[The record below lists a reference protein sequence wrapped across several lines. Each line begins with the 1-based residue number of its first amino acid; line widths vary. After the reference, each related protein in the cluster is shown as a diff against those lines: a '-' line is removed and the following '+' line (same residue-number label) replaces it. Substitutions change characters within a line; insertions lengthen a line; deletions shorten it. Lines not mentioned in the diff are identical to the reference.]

1 VSSLNASAAPEPPDG
16 TLRVSLLTRALATGF
31 FTGYIPGASGTWGSL
46 LALSL
51 GFFPGALSP
60 GALGSLIVIGFF
72 VGVFTAG
79 RMAAA
84 EGNRLSA
91 LAALSKAAFQ
101 PGLNSHPDPSIVVID
116 EMVGMWI
123 ALFLLPP
130 GLSACILAFLAF
142 RTFDIIKPPPARQLE
157 RLPGGWGIM
166 LDDVMAGIYA
176 NILVR
181 LVLVMIPG
189 AS

>member
-1 VSSLNASAAPEPPDG
+1 MNASAGPDRPG
-16 TLRVSLLTRALATGF
+16 GPVGVSLLTRALATGL
-31 FTGYIPGASGTWGSL
+31 FTGYIPGAPGTWGSL

-51 GFFPGALSP
+51 GFIPAALAP
-60 GALGSLIVIGFF
+60 AVLGPLIVIGFF

-79 RMAAA
+79 RMASS

-91 LAALSKAAFQ
+91 LAALSKSAFQ
-101 PGLNSHPDPSIVVID
+101 PVVNPHPDPSIVVID

-130 GLSACILAFLAF
+130 GLSAFILAFVAF
-142 RTFDIIKPPPARQLE
+142 RTFDIVKPPPARQLE
-157 RLPGGWGIM
+157 RLRGGWGIM

-176 NILVR
+176 NLLVRILV
-181 LVLVMIPG
+181 MHIG
-189 AS
+189 A